1 MQLLTKKF
9 TQKDYEKMIESAIL
23 TTLDRVE
30 LIRGEIIEMS
40 PIGLKHGAT
49 VIRLTNFFPSL
60 LGNKALISVQN
71 SVQLDDYSQPEPDV
85 VLLKNRE
92 DFYATKRPTSSDIF
106 LLIEVS
112 DSSYKYDQEIKLP
125 LYAENKV
132 QEVWIINLNNDT
144 IEVYRYPENNFY
156 QQRLILTQKENISC
170 LAFSEISIPVTN
182 LFPFQITF

>member
-9 TQKDYEKMIESAIL
+9 NQKHYEKMIETGIL
-23 TTLDRVE
+23 TPLDRVE
-30 LIRGEIIEMS
+30 LIRGAIIEMS
-40 PIGLKHGAT
+40 PIGLKHAAT
-49 VIRLTNFFPSL
+49 MIRITNFLPSL

-71 SVQLDDYSQPEPDV
+71 SVQLDDYSQPEPDI

-92 DFYATKRPTSSDIF
+92 DFYASKRPTTSDIF

-125 LYAENKV
+125 LYAENKG

-144 IEVYRYPENNFY
+144 LEVYRYPENNFY
-156 QQRLILTQKENISC
+156 QQRFILTKKENISC

-182 LFPFQITF
+182 LFAY